1 MKKKNSKMMVLNG
14 FIIVFIIIVICIV
27 IYNSLYKKEYSCID
41 YGSNTLYTF
50 KSEKEMHKVCD
61 QFNGVEEDKI
71 MSSYDI
77 YDDLI
82 NTNDPDFVF
91 YPYINADKKLSII
104 VAISNC
110 DNPNRAKEKAI
121 AWFRNHSYNI
131 RDYTIEY
138 EYPCE

>member
-1 MKKKNSKMMVLNG
+1 MKKKSSTMIALIV
-14 FIIVFIIIVICIV
+14 FIIVFLIIIISLV
-27 IYNSLYKKEYSCID
+27 IYNSLFKKEYSCID
-41 YGSNTLYTF
+41 YGSNTTYTL

-61 QFNGVEEDKI
+61 QFNGVEEDRL
-71 MSSYDI
+71 MSNYDI

-82 NTNDPDFVF
+82 STNDPDFAF

-110 DNPNRAKEKAI
+110 DNPNQAKEKAV
-121 AWFRNHSYNI
+121 AWFKNHSYI
-131 RDYTIEY
+131 ISDYTIEY